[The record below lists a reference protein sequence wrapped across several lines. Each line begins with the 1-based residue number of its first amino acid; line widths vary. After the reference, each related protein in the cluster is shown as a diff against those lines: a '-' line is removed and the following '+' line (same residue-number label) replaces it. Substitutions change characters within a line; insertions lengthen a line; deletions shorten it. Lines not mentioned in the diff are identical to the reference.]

1 MGEYAHRSRD
11 QYDIAWWI
19 TAEDPPLVSDQMAQL
34 AQALGLAA
42 QTDTAEHATARVL
55 EALRRR
61 DRWLLIFDDAVS
73 ARQLVRFLPPGPG
86 HILVGSPDPSWR
98 AHGTVLP
105 VQRFTRAESIE
116 LLQTRLPALEAG
128 EAGRLAA
135 ALEDLPLAL
144 DLAAATVTATGMSV
158 DTYLRLLSSHRTD
171 GAAQPTPSGAA
182 CSVALDRLS
191 VDDPPASALLTIAAW
206 LGRQP
211 VPLSLLTRHADQLP
225 APLAQTA
232 RSPAQLADLA
242 ATLRRR
248 GLARVKSNSVQLH
261 RIPADQLLARTVG
274 DRPDQLTW
282 AGWAV
287 RLLRAAM
294 PTQPHD
300 PDGWPVWRQLLPH
313 LLTATDPARHLDHV
327 TLEVGW
333 LLNHA
338 ASYLQARG
346 EPRAARALFE
356 DAYDLYRRRLGH
368 DHPDTLA
375 SAHTLAQD
383 LHALGQ
389 HEQAH
394 RILEDAH
401 LDQA

>member
-1 MGEYAHRSRD
+1 M
-11 QYDIAWWI
+11 
-19 TAEDPPLVSDQMAQL
+19 
-34 AQALGLAA
+34 
-42 QTDTAEHATARVL
+42 
-55 EALRRR
+55 
-61 DRWLLIFDDAVS
+61 
-73 ARQLVRFLPPGPG
+73 
-86 HILVGSPDPSWR
+86 
-98 AHGTVLP
+98 LP

-171 GAAQPTPSGAA
+171 GATQPTPSVAA
-182 CSVALDRLS
+182 CSVALDRLA

-248 GLARVKSNSVQLH
+248 GLARVESNSVQLH
-261 RIPADQLLARTVG
+261 RTPAHQVLARTVG

-313 LLTATDPARHLDHV
+313 LLTATDPARHLDDV

-368 DHPDTLA
+368 DPSRHPRLLPTPSPRTCTPSA
-375 SAHTLAQD
+375 STNKPTASCTTPTSIKPDRPSPARTRWHTRRSCRTRVCQLNGVTDVGWVYLRPAD
-383 LHALGQ
+383 RRPSKAMSKALRAGFQ
-389 HEQAH
+389 
-394 RILEDAH
+394 RI
-401 LDQA
+401 DQRRCPVPVGSRLMIAM